1 MTEIRRAAARH
12 MIAPCIVLL
21 LLLFAPLRALGEG
34 VPILAYHRFDPA
46 WAGPTTT
53 TVPVLERQL
62 DWLAAHGYAIVRLRA
77 LVEGWQG
84 RGPAVSGRDAVLTVD
99 DGHESIYTCLYPVI
113 RRRHLPVTL
122 FIYPS
127 AISNATY
134 ALTWAQLA
142 EMESS
147 GLVDIQSHTFWHPDF
162 HKERARRTPRDYRA
176 FVDTQLSRSRAV
188 LETRLGRP
196 VEMLAW
202 PYGIVDPELETAAA
216 RAGYIAGFAFAG
228 GLARAGTDAFAI
240 PRIPVANQMPESIF
254 AALLTE
260 AISKK

>member
-1 MTEIRRAAARH
+1 MTEIFPTATRH
-12 MIAPCIVLL
+12 KVVPCIVLL

-46 WAGPTTT
+46 RAGATTT
-53 TVPVLERQL
+53 TVPVLEHQL
-62 DWLAAHGYAIVRLRA
+62 DWLVAHGYTIVRLRD

-99 DGHESIYTCLYPVI
+99 DGHESVYTYLYPII

-127 AISNATY
+127 AISNAPY

-142 EMESS
+142 EMENS

-162 HKERARRTPRDYRA
+162 HKEHAHRTPEDYRA

-188 LETRLGRP
+188 LEKRLGKP
-196 VEMLAW
+196 VDMLAW
-202 PYGIVDPELETAAA
+202 PYGIVDPELEAAA
-216 RAGYIAGFAFAG
+216 AKAGYIAGFAFAG
-228 GLARAGTDAFAI
+228 GLAHAGTDAFSI
-240 PRIPVANQMPESIF
+240 PRIPVANQMPGSLF
-254 AALLTE
+254 VGLLTE
-260 AISKK
+260 ATSEK